1 MFFHNIFTS
10 FWIFRIINIKWV
22 KARKSSLFIIN
33 TMNTM
38 HTIPWHKL
46 DQLFRSITAIP
57 CKFSVHALSV
67 AKVSLERMQL
77 FLVFCTI
84 KFLGYAFWIMNFLK
98 LLYDCTIYFIYK
110 LENRLYDMIKDIVCT
125 MFKSFIRYAILKLF
139 VLLQSW
145 I

>member
-1 MFFHNIFTS
+1 MFFHNICTS

-84 KFLGYAFWIMNFLK
+84 KFLGYAFWIKWIFWNC
-98 LLYDCTIYFIYK
+98 CTIVRYFIYK
-110 LENRLYDMIKDIVCT
+110 LENRLYDMIKDILCT
-125 MFKSFIRYAILKLF
+125 MFKSFYDTQFWNFLYFYNR
-139 VLLQSW
+139 
-145 I
+145 